1 MSAELLKQLTEG
13 TSTALSALPT
23 STGDTAGVFTI
34 WYRDAVVAFGY
45 ATSTDETK
53 PSNAAQA
60 DGARGRVK
68 GLTRQP
74 GAPLQRRLHR
84 HFPQDWQA
92 VFGADQAR
100 ARELLR
106 ERGRCRIVRFD
117 TGAEAQEALEHLRP
131 ELETLLLP
139 AH

>member
-1 MSAELLKQLTEG
+1 MLTELTEG

-34 WYRDAVVAFGY
+34 WYRDALVAYGY
-45 ATSTDETK
+45 ATSTAETK

-60 DGARGRVK
+60 DGVRGRVK
-68 GLTRQP
+68 QGIARQP
-74 GAPLQRRLHR
+74 GAPLQRRLHK

-92 VFGADQAR
+92 TSGGDKAR

-106 ERGRCRIVRFD
+106 DRGRCRIVRFE
-117 TGAEAQEALEHLRP
+117 TGAEAQEALDQLRP

-139 AH
+139 AD